1 MELRVLG
8 GAREVGRSA
17 FLLKTRRTSILMDY
31 GALTRQEPAFPMHV
45 SPRDVDAIF
54 LTHAHLDHSGGIP
67 IFYISK
73 GPELYATPLTLDT
86 TELLIKDFIHL
97 SGFYLPFDYIDLESM
112 MRRATRIENGDEVE
126 VGDVTVKFID
136 AGHIPGSSMFL
147 VEANGKRILYTG
159 DVNSTD
165 TALLKGARPK
175 IGELDLL
182 ITESTYALEDHPD
195 RKKTEKELVSF
206 LKEIVEGGGT
216 ALVPAFAVGRAQE
229 VACILK
235 KHRFPYKVYMDGM
248 ALKANE
254 IMIRYKDQLRDPK
267 LFLRAMRDTEPV
279 RSWGMRRRIVKEPCV
294 IIAPAGMLSGG
305 TAVFYNSEV
314 AKNPKNGVAIV
325 AYQVQGTPGRALL
338 EERVAIIGGRP
349 RKVKARVGRFDLS
362 SHSGRSQLL
371 ELIRGVKGNPKVL
384 TVHGEEGNCVNFAK
398 DIKETFGFDA
408 HAPTA
413 GEVVKL

>member
-1 MELRVLG
+1 MELKVLG

-17 FLLKTRRTSILMDY
+17 FLLKSRRASILLDY
-31 GALTRQEPAFPMHV
+31 GAETRQEPAFPMHV
-45 SPRDVDAIF
+45 SPKDVDALF
-54 LTHAHLDHSGGIP
+54 LTHAHLDHSGGMP
-67 IFYISK
+67 LFYIRR
-73 GPELYATPLTLDT
+73 GPELYSTPLTMEI

-97 SGFYLPFDYIDLESM
+97 SGFYLPFDYIDLENM
-112 MRRATRIENGDEVE
+112 LRRATGVKNGGEV
-126 VGDVTVKFID
+126 VIGDMTVKFVD

-147 VEANGKRILYTG
+147 IEADGKRILYTG

-165 TALLKGARPK
+165 TALLKGTRPE

-182 ITESTYALEDHPD
+182 VTESTYALEEHPD
-195 RKKTEKELVSF
+195 REETEKALVSF
-206 LKEIVEGGGT
+206 LREIVEGGGT
-216 ALVPAFAVGRAQE
+216 VLVPAFSVGRAQE

-235 KHRFPYKVYMDGM
+235 KHHFPHKVYMDGM

-254 IMIRYKDQLRDPK
+254 ILLRHKDYLRDPK
-267 LFLRAMRDTEPV
+267 LFVSAMRDVESV
-279 RSWGMRRRIVKEPCV
+279 RSWSMRRKIVKERCV

-314 AKNPKNGVAIV
+314 SKNPRNGVVIV
-325 AYQVQGTPGRALL
+325 AYQVPGTPGRALL

-371 ELIRGVKGNPKVL
+371 ELVKRVKGNPKVL
-384 TVHGEEGNCVNFAK
+384 TIHGEEKNCIGFAK
-398 DIKETFGFDA
+398 DIREIFGFDA
-408 HAPTA
+408 HAPVA
-413 GEVVKL
+413 GETVRI